1 MTTEEAEAIRTAC
14 IELVR
19 LLQNMSEALAIAS
32 NATRMCAEAAQAIE
46 RDLVTISALVEEDD
60 ASYAMDHL

>member
-46 RDLVTISALVEEDD
+46 HDLVTISALVEEDD
-60 ASYAMDHL
+60 AS

>member
-14 IELVR
+14 SELVS
-19 LLQNMSEALAIAS
+19 LLQNMSEALATAS

-46 RDLVTISALVEEDD
+46 HDLVTISALVEEDD
-60 ASYAMDHL
+60 AS